1 MMTSSSE
8 AMHSTSSLT
17 ETLSKVTDHVSE
29 EDWELVLLINLL
41 INVSFGVWHIFI
53 DHSEHSLWN
62 LLWLVNLKEGMLV
75 SSSLLAHSA
84 KVKVLAD
91 AALVS
96 DSSDWTLVASITD
109 DVLMNN
115 LLFGVDLVFLSSKL
129 LAFHH
134 LIEDG

>member
-1 MMTSSSE
+1 MMTSSFE

-17 ETLSKVTDHVSE
+17 ESLSKVTDHVSE

-75 SSSLLAHSA
+75 SSSLFAHCA